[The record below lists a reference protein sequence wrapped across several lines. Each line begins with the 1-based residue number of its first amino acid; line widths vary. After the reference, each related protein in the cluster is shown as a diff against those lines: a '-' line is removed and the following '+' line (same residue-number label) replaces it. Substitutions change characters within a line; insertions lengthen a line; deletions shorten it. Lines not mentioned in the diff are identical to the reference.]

1 MKTKAKKTP
10 TPKLRRTVLVTTPE
24 TEAIIAEAMRRTK
37 QTKSVAGNDLLR
49 LAASIRRFPVL
60 DSIPKGKEN

>member
-1 MKTKAKKTP
+1 MNKRKKCP
-10 TPKLRRTVLVTTPE
+10 TQKPRMTVLITTPD

-60 DSIPKGKEN
+60 DSIPKGKVN